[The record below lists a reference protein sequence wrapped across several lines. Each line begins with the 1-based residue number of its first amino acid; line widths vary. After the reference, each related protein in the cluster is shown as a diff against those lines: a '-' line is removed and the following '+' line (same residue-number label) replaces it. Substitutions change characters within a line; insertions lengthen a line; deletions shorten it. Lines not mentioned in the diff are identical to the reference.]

1 MLDKTLYVVDN
12 TEMALQLLQS
22 VLSLFLKVGKSLA
35 PFSVDAVFP
44 SSTET

>member
-35 PFSVDAVFP
+35 APSVDTVFP